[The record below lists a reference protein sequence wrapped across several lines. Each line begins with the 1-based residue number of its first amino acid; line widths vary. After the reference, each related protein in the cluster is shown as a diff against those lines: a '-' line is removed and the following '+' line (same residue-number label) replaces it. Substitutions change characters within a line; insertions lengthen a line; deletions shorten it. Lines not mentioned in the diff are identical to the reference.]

1 MDKTNEGFVQARQH
15 LADYLRLNSL
25 RSTPERNALL
35 EAIYSFDAPI
45 QAEELS
51 RIMSE
56 GGRLR
61 ISRATVYN
69 NLNLFEEAGLV
80 RKVFQ
85 DDKVL
90 FERTDKNKGVIRL
103 ICGGCGKTTEMNSD
117 KVRRQ
122 IAVMRTRRFTAN
134 GWVLNVYGLC
144 SKCTAD
150 LKRKQN
156 RLNKKDKDK
165 K

>member
-1 MDKTNEGFVQARQH
+1 MDKLDSISQVRQV
-15 LADYLRLNSL
+15 LADFLRVNSM
-25 RSTPERNALL
+25 RNTPERNQLL
-35 EAIYSFDAPI
+35 EAIYSTEAPVS
-45 QAEELS
+45 AEEMA
-51 RIMSE
+51 RKMSE
-56 GGRLR
+56 ESRFR

-69 NLNLFEEAGLV
+69 NLKLFESAGLV

-85 DDKVL
+85 EDRVL
-90 FERTDKNKGVIRL
+90 FERTDRNKGVIRL

-122 IAVMRTRRFTAN
+122 INGMRTRRFN
-134 GWVLNVYGLC
+134 VSGWVLNMYGLC

-150 LKRKQN
+150 LKRKQK
-156 RLNKKDKDK
+156 RLNKTDKDK